1 MDNHKQKIAGRQ
13 IKSVTNLAIAT
24 NLALFVIKVLV
35 GFLSGSIALI
45 ADGIHS
51 LSDMATDFA
60 VLLGYYFGSKEPDR
74 EHPYGH
80 GRAETFST
88 MFIAVVLVVVGGFI
102 IWKASIAITKA
113 HSAQE
118 QACRMWGAVFWVAL
132 LSVVV
137 KEALYR
143 VSKKVA
149 VKTNS
154 SALYANAWHHRT
166 DALSSI
172 AVVIG
177 FVAMRWGS
185 YVHGDH
191 VAAIVV
197 GLLITLVGVKIIGG
211 CLHELTESA
220 VDEGTIEHIKQIV
233 NANKKIRQWH
243 RLRSRTVGR
252 EVFLDLHI
260 LVDPDLNIAG
270 AHEIAESL
278 EKTLHEQMTRPVNIT
293 VHIEP
298 DVPALRK

>member
-1 MDNHKQKIAGRQ
+1 MDNSKQKIAGRQ

-51 LSDMATDFA
+51 ISDMVTDFA
-60 VLLGYYFGSKEPDR
+60 VLLGYHFGSKEPDQ

-80 GRAETFST
+80 GRIETFSAG
-88 MFIAVVLVVVGGFI
+88 FIALVLVFI
-102 IWKASIAITKA
+102 GLVMIHQAAIAIAREKVA
-113 HSAQE
+113 E
-118 QACRMWGAVFWVAL
+118 PGIAVLIVAL
-132 LSVVV
+132 ISVVT
-137 KEALYR
+137 KELLFR
-143 VSKKVA
+143 RTKRVA
-149 VKTNS
+149 VESHST
-154 SALYANAWHHRT
+154 ALYANAWHHRS

-177 FVAMRWGS
+177 FASVRWG
-185 YVHGDH
+185 YAHGDH
-191 VAAIVV
+191 VAAIAV
-197 GLLITLVGVKIIGG
+197 GLMIILVGVKIIGG

-220 VDEGTIEHIKQIV
+220 VDEGTIEHIKHIV
-233 NANKKIRQWH
+233 NANHRIRQWH
-243 RLRSRTVGR
+243 KLRSRTVGR

-260 LVDPDLNIAG
+260 LVAPGLNIAA

-278 EKTLHEQMTRPVNIT
+278 EKSLHEQISQPVNIT

>member
-1 MDNHKQKIAGRQ
+1 MDSDKQKIAGRQ

-51 LSDMATDFA
+51 LSDMVTDFA
-60 VLLGYYFGSKEPDR
+60 VLLGYHFGSKEPDQ

-80 GRAETFST
+80 GRIETFST

-102 IWKASIAITKA
+102 IWKASMEVAKA

-118 QACRMWGAVFWVAL
+118 YARQMWGAVFWVAL

-177 FVAMRWGS
+177 FAAMRWG
-185 YVHGDH
+185 YMHGDH

-197 GLLITLVGVKIIGG
+197 GLLIVLVGVKIIGG

-220 VDEGTIEHIKQIV
+220 VDEGTIEHIKSII
-233 NANKKIRQWH
+233 NSNSSIRQWH

-260 LVDPDLNIAG
+260 LVAPGLSIAA

-278 EKTLHEQMTRPVNIT
+278 EKTLHEQISRPVNIT

-298 DVPALRK
+298 DIPALRK